1 MKKFK
6 ENEKFYN
13 SFSNDYD
20 SELVFKYLP
29 NSTPNKNNFNN
40 ENIYNDNNQKSF
52 FSIGN
57 NNMNN
62 FNNNNNNNNHQQQS
76 NPKSKSNLK
85 ERSKSKSEN
94 SKSSKFNFGGLFN
107 WVSKYPDFFSQSEQY
122 ENPAMI
128 LDDDKLSSTDNNLK
142 TTKTYKSE
150 SSILNNTINN
160 TNKEFF
166 SYKKLRAKERRNLSS
181 KKNKDQ
187 YYDPLSRKNS
197 VANLSDLESASQI
210 PINLQNPSYLFEE
223 QEGSVDLRS
232 EYSYCAKNN
241 IMDNSQHQKFKN
253 FNLKNQI
260 NSWKEVF

>member
-1 MKKFK
+1 MKKLK

-29 NSTPNKNNFNN
+29 NSTPNKNISNNN

-52 FSIGN
+52 FSIGSN
-57 NNMNN
+57 
-62 FNNNNNNNNHQQQS
+62 QQHHNQQP
-76 NPKSKSNLK
+76 NQKSKSNLK
-85 ERSKSKSEN
+85 ERPKSKSEN

-128 LDDDKLSSTDNNLK
+128 LDDDKLSSIDNNLK
-142 TTKTYKSE
+142 ISKTYKSE
-150 SSILNNTINN
+150 TSILNNTTNN

-181 KKNKDQ
+181 SKKNKDP
-187 YYDPLSRKNS
+187 YYDPPSRKNS

-241 IMDNSQHQKFKN
+241 IMDNPGQQQQRFKN